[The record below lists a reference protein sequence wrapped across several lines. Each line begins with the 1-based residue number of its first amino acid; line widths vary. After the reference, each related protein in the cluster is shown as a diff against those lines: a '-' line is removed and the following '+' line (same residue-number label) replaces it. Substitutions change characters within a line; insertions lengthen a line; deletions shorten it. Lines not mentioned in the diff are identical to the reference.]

1 METRGNYILI
11 GAFTL
16 AGILGIMAFFLFF
29 ARVELDKQFAYYDIN
44 FASVSGLSN
53 ASDVRFS
60 GLPVGQ
66 VVDVRLSPDQDGTI
80 RVRIEV
86 NADTPVRVDSVATIE
101 AQGVTGVSFVGIDAG
116 TPDAA
121 LLRVASGDVIPEI
134 TAGRSI
140 LQTLSEEAPQILT
153 GSLEIVQEV
162 RSLFSDDNRELVRNI
177 LENAETASEDFL
189 DSLQNLT
196 GMADTVTQFADEISR
211 FNTTLTTLS
220 GELTDVLS
228 SANTTLLSIG
238 ELAEETKG
246 LVSQGSDTLVT
257 LQSSLGTAETYVA
270 NDLVAA
276 TEAAQGLMDELRA
289 DAEALSTEA
298 QALMVTAGGTG
309 AEATARLEELAQT
322 IVAVER
328 LVATLQTTSTD
339 VGTAV
344 RRIDGLIEEEGAPLV
359 TETRAMV
366 ATATQALDALNAAA
380 TVDLPAIVADVRSAT
395 ETATRV
401 IAEVGADLS
410 SAAAGTDTL
419 VALAETTLADV
430 SLTFR
435 NANETLSEFNE
446 ALEIGD
452 QAMIAAEAAFS
463 SADRVLDTE
472 LSGIFASVEATLDAL
487 TGAVDQVSD
496 ELPEISG
503 DLRAASAAAAEAFA
517 ALQSLAETSAP
528 DVAEFTET
536 ALPLYTR
543 LAQDARVLIRNLDQL
558 TLQLERNPTRF
569 FFDQNAPE
577 FRR

>member
-86 NADTPVRVDSVATIE
+86 NADTPVRVDSIATIE

-116 TPDAA
+116 TQDAA
-121 LLRVASGDVIPEI
+121 LLSVASGEPIPEI

-162 RSLFSDDNRELVRNI
+162 RSLFSDDNRALVRNI

-238 ELAEETKG
+238 TLAEETKG
-246 LVSQGSDTLVT
+246 LVAQGSDTLVT
-257 LQSSLGTAETYVA
+257 LESSLGTAETYVA

-276 TEAAQGLMDELRA
+276 TEAARFLMDELRA
-289 DAEALSTEA
+289 DADALSTEA

-328 LVATLQTTSTD
+328 LVATLQTTSAD

-380 TVDLPAIVADVRSAT
+380 SVDLPAIVADVRSAT

-419 VALAETTLADV
+419 VALAETTLTDV

-569 FFDQNAPE
+569 FLDQNAPE